1 MSTVKEIQA
10 AIPTL
15 SRQEIEQIRTWIDD
29 YLEDHLELNDD
40 VKSKLDQSR
49 REIAAGQYTTRQP
62 K

>member
-15 SRQEIEQIRTWIDD
+15 SRDEIEQIRTWIDD
-29 YLEDHLELNDD
+29 YLEDQLELTDD
-40 VKSKLDQSR
+40 VKAKLDQSR